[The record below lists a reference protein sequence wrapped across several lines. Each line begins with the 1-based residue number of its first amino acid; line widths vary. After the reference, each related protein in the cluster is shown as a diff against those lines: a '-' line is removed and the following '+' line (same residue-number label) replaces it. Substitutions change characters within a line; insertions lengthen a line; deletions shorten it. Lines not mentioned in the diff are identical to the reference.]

1 MTRYDDPYDGDESG
15 DGPLAV
21 GLFDD
26 LGPQYVS
33 LYQAKK
39 DYYSKLLTVQVIT
52 KEVADELTMAE
63 ATLPGRLVPEHTPEL
78 TSQMFEDA
86 LEHLL
91 KHGWGQG
98 QDIDRDSGRVC
109 TQGAFGLWDM
119 RRSTL
124 IAGIN
129 EVIHN
134 VKRFNTFYLR
144 QAEVMELM
152 GIDRSFGSV
161 VAWNDWYDR
170 TEQDVID
177 ALTLG
182 AKKLREL
189 GR

>member
-1 MTRYDDPYDGDESG
+1 MTRYDDPYDGDESWG
-15 DGPLAV
+15 GPLAV
-21 GLFDD
+21 GLVEDP
-26 LGPQYVS
+26 GPQYLS
-33 LYQAKK
+33 TYQMKK

-52 KEVADELTMAE
+52 KEVADELT
-63 ATLPGRLVPEHTPEL
+63 ATPPGRLVPERTPEL

-98 QDIDRDSGRVC
+98 QDIDCDSGRVC

-124 IAGIN
+124 TTGAS
-129 EVIHN
+129 EVTHDR
-134 VKRFNTFYLR
+134 KRFNTFYLR
-144 QAEVMELM
+144 QTEVMELM
-152 GIDRSFGSV
+152 GIAPHFGSV

>member
-1 MTRYDDPYDGDESG
+1 MTQHDDPHDWEESWG
-15 DGPLAV
+15 GPLNV
-21 GLFDD
+21 GFFDVS
-26 LGPQYVS
+26 GPQYVS
-33 LYQAKK
+33 SYQTKK
-39 DYYSKLLTVQVIT
+39 DYYSKLLATPIIT
-52 KEVADELTMAE
+52 KEVADELT
-63 ATLPGRLVPEHTPEL
+63 ATLPGRLVPEPPPEL

-91 KHGWGQG
+91 KHGWTQG
-98 QDIDRDSGRVC
+98 ADIDRDSGRVC

-124 IAGIN
+124 TAGAS
-129 EVIHN
+129 EVFHN
-134 VKRFNTFYLR
+134 QERFSTFHKR
-144 QAEVMELM
+144 QAEIMELM
-152 GIDRSFGSV
+152 GIAPHFGSV